1 MNQCERCHKYLYGE
15 AEAQA
20 AADAADM
27 KMVQAENGLLH
38 LRMAYWRERAGIYDE
53 AMAAIIA
60 GDEDVMVVVSKM
72 RGELADQDA
81 EYTKLAEGEE
91 T

>member
-1 MNQCERCHKYLYGE
+1 VNQCERCHRYLYGE

-20 AADAADM
+20 AADVADM

-38 LRMAYWRERAGIYDE
+38 LRMAYWRERVGIYDE
-53 AMAAIIA
+53 AISKILGGEDKMVAI
-60 GDEDVMVVVSKM
+60 SKM
-72 RGELADQDA
+72 RGELAAQDA

-91 T
+91 G